1 MRINILFRSSLA
13 ILKLNLSQKK
23 LRNNKIKQNMDNGM
37 MRTLFDI
44 LKIEMFYKRK
54 DNYKILGDLIKITN
68 NYIYYYNYDGI
79 KVKLKGLPPLNYRL
93 QSFN

>member
-1 MRINILFRSSLA
+1 
-13 ILKLNLSQKK
+13 
-23 LRNNKIKQNMDNGM
+23 
-37 MRTLFDI
+37 
-44 LKIEMFYKRK
+44 MFYKRK

>member
-1 MRINILFRSSLA
+1 
-13 ILKLNLSQKK
+13 
-23 LRNNKIKQNMDNGM
+23 
-37 MRTLFDI
+37 
-44 LKIEMFYKRK
+44 MFYKRK

-68 NYIYYYNYDGI
+68 NYIYYYYYNYDGI